1 MALARLA
8 SLSAPTE
15 SWMQASLKLGGVAA
29 AEEAAA
35 ALALRLLQKPPQQP
49 APTPT
54 PIMAAAPLL
63 RHWCH
68 AEEAAV
74 DAPARR
80 AAHMAAGGER
90 AAAGRR

>member
-1 MALARLA
+1 
-8 SLSAPTE
+8 
-15 SWMQASLKLGGVAA
+15 MQASLKLGGVAA
-29 AEEAAA
+29 AEAVAA

-49 APTPT
+49 APTP
-54 PIMAAAPLL
+54 IMAAAPLL
-63 RHWCH
+63 RHWCR

-74 DAPARR
+74 DTPARR